1 LVGIRGQTHGFA
13 IDLEAAALGG
23 AVTQRAEHHR
33 GFTLIEMLVALALMG
48 LIAVILITSLQIGGH
63 TWQRVMRAASSTEDI
78 AQAQETL
85 RLRLSSLYPDDR
97 AAADM
102 SQPSF
107 LLSNGASLEFSGAA
121 PDSTADGILRYQI
134 GVSANSGALEIRS
147 WPDKDGHLDNL
158 SDSRAESLLS
168 HVASMALQFWLKPD
182 AAPGRWVDRW
192 DSKQVPRLIRID
204 LAFSGSDQRRW
215 PPLYIEPRVDTPAN
229 CVFDVVSRRCRS
241 GA

>member
-1 LVGIRGQTHGFA
+1 M
-13 IDLEAAALGG
+13 GG
-23 AVTQRAEHHR
+23 AVTPRAEHHR

-85 RLRLSSLYPDDR
+85 RLRLSSLYPDDP
-97 AAADM
+97 ATVM
-102 SQPSF
+102 SQPAF

-121 PDSTADGILRYQI
+121 PDSTADGILRYRI
-134 GVSANSGALEIRS
+134 AVSASSGALEVRS
-147 WPDKDGHLDNL
+147 WPDQQDHLEGL
-158 SDSRAESLLS
+158 SNDSKPEALLS
-168 HVASMALQFWLKPD
+168 SVASMAVQFWLKVD
-182 AAPGRWVDRW
+182 ETPGRWVDRW

-204 LAFSGSDQRRW
+204 VAFGADDRRRW

>member
-1 LVGIRGQTHGFA
+1 M
-13 IDLEAAALGG
+13 GG
-23 AVTQRAEHHR
+23 AVTPRAAHHR

-85 RLRLSSLYPDDR
+85 RLRLSSLYPVDR
-97 AAADM
+97 ADA
-102 SQPSF
+102 SRPGF
-107 LLSNGASLEFSGAA
+107 LSSNGASLEFSGAA

-134 GVSANSGALEIRS
+134 AVSATSGALEVRS
-147 WPDKDGHLDNL
+147 WPDQDHLEGL
-158 SDSRAESLLS
+158 SHDSKPEALLS
-168 HVASMALQFWLKPD
+168 HVASMAVQFWLKPD
-182 AAPGRWVDRW
+182 AAPGRWVGRW
-192 DSKQVPRLIRID
+192 DSKEIPRLIRID
-204 LAFSGSDQRRW
+204 VAFSADGKRRW
-215 PPLYIEPRVDTPAN
+215 PPLYIEPRVDTSAS

>member
-1 LVGIRGQTHGFA
+1 MTR
-13 IDLEAAALGG
+13 
-23 AVTQRAEHHR
+23 RAEHHR

-63 TWQRVMRAASSTEDI
+63 TWQRVMRAASSTEEI

-97 AAADM
+97 AAVDRNRPA
-102 SQPSF
+102 F
-107 LLSNGASLEFSGAA
+107 LSSNGASLEFSGAA
-121 PDSTADGILRYQI
+121 PDSTADGILRYRI
-134 GVSANSGALEIRS
+134 AVSASSGALEVRS
-147 WPDKDGHLDNL
+147 WTDQDHLEAL
-158 SDSRAESLLS
+158 SNDSKPEALLS
-168 HVASMALQFWLKPD
+168 HVASMAVQFWQKAD
-182 AAPGRWVDRW
+182 ETPGRWVDRW

-204 LAFSGSDQRRW
+204 VAFGADDKRRW
-215 PPLYIEPRVDTPAN
+215 PPLYIEPRVNTSAS